1 MIDIDQSI
9 LDRHAAGSWQRSV
22 NGEAASLASL
32 RGKAKRYNAQYERS
46 LGALCGRIRADVDA
60 HLLSGYAYEPDGATW
75 HRILIGR
82 ERPVTVGDLRR
93 NGFTGWKN
101 GVKRE
106 LVWFTPDLGD
116 DLSIGEA
123 LDLVLWGDLNYT
135 LEDLERR

>member
-9 LDRHAAGSWQRSV
+9 LDRHARGQWQRNV

-32 RGKAKRYNAQYERS
+32 QGKAKRYSAQYERS
-46 LGALCGRIRADVDA
+46 LEALCERIRADVDA
-60 HLLSGYAYEPDGATW
+60 CLLSGYAYEPNGACW
-75 HRILIGR
+75 HTVLLGR

-101 GVKRE
+101 GVKRS
-106 LVWFTPDLGD
+106 LVWFTPDISD
-116 DLSIGEA
+116 DLTIGEA

-135 LEDLERR
+135 LEGWI